1 MEYRSHGLQNLLD
14 ALDEG
19 VCLLDLEGRVT
30 AANVAAL
37 RLLKRLPDELPG
49 QAAGETFAPATLAGA
64 LQSLAAHPT
73 EPMEG
78 EAVFRRSDG
87 VAVAVNFGL
96 VAMEED
102 GVPIGAL
109 LRFRE
114 PPEPPS
120 CEALERDNEIKLDVI
135 LDTMVD
141 AVIAADEKGR
151 IQLYN
156 QAAERMFGYRAEE
169 VMGRNVKML
178 MPSPDHEA
186 HDGYLRNYLETG
198 VRKIIGIGREVNAKR
213 KDGSLV
219 PIYLSIGDA
228 RMGERRLFVA
238 VLHDLTRLNQT
249 QERLKLLTG
258 AVEQSPAAVMI
269 ASISGVLEYVNPGF
283 TRLTGYAADE
293 ALGKPLS
300 LLQTSRSSQARL
312 QQQLDVLRHNGGRQE
327 ELECRNK
334 RGDCYW
340 ALQTLSPLR
349 DKDGQV
355 THILATQQDITEQ
368 KRAKQALLESEERFQ
383 QVAQMTGEWLW
394 EQDPEGRYTYSSN
407 AVFGILGYRPDELIG
422 KHYCELMT
430 PEDQA
435 MWAELITDNAAHKSF
450 RRLINRYRHRDGHE
464 VYTESTGSP
473 LFDRDGRV
481 IKWRGVDSDVTAR
494 KHYEDALKLRD
505 RAIEAASVGIDITDA
520 RLPDNP
526 NIYVNA
532 ALSRLTG
539 YTKDELLGRSMSILQ
554 GPDTD
559 PGSVKD
565 ITAAIQ
571 DGRGCEV
578 ILKNYRKDGTPFW
591 NDLVISPVHDD
602 AGKVTHYI
610 GVQSDVTE
618 LRRAAEE
625 RHELEIAK
633 QIQLSLLP
641 KAPLRID
648 GVRVAGACLPA
659 AHVGG
664 DYYDY
669 FLSGD
674 ALDVVIADV
683 SGHSVGAALIMAE
696 ARSALQ
702 AEMRLTCA
710 GRLGHGVAG
719 ILHTLNEVLHDDL
732 SGADLFISMF
742 YLRYFPDQRLL
753 HYGNAGHNC
762 PLLLSSRA
770 EQCQPLDAEG
780 MILGVKRQ
788 IPFAEESLQLELG
801 DRVLL
806 YTDGATDAQNPSG
819 DFYGIGRL
827 CELLQTTR
835 HQPPEQTITTILAD
849 LQQFCNGQP
858 FNDDISIV
866 VMDVAETHGTH

>member
-1 MEYRSHGLQNLLD
+1 VEYRSHGLHNLLD
-14 ALDEG
+14 AFEEG

-30 AANVAAL
+30 AANTAAL
-37 RLLKRLPDELPG
+37 RLLQRKVDDLVG
-49 QAAGETFAPATLAGA
+49 KQATETFAPATLGGA
-64 LQSLAAHPT
+64 LQSLAAHPG
-73 EPMEG
+73 EPMET

-87 VAVAVNFGL
+87 VAIAVNYGL
-96 VAMEED
+96 VAMEEG

-120 CEALERDNEIKLDVI
+120 CDALERDNEIKLDVI

-156 QAAERMFGYRAEE
+156 QGAERMFGYRGDE
-169 VMGRNVKML
+169 VMGQNVNML

-186 HDGYLRNYLETG
+186 HDGYLRAYLETG
-198 VRKIIGIGREVNAKR
+198 VRKIIGIGREVTAKR

-219 PIYLSIGDA
+219 PVYLSIGDA
-228 RMGERRLFVA
+228 RIGDRRLFVA
-238 VLHDLTRLNQT
+238 VLHDLTRLHQA
-249 QERLKLLTG
+249 QERVKLLTG
-258 AVEQSPAAVMI
+258 AVEQNPAAVMI
-269 ASISGVLEYVNPGF
+269 ANIGGVLEYVNPGF
-283 TRLTGYAADE
+283 TRLTGYSAEE
-293 ALGKPLS
+293 AIGKPLS
-300 LLQTSRSSQARL
+300 LLQTSHAAQARMQQRLEAMRSSS
-312 QQQLDVLRHNGGRQE
+312 GCQE
-327 ELECRNK
+327 EAECRNR
-334 RGDCYW
+334 RGDSYW

-349 DKDGQV
+349 DKDGRV

-394 EQDPEGRYTYSSN
+394 EQGPEGRYSYSSN
-407 AVFGILGYRPDELIG
+407 AVFGILGYRPDEIIG
-422 KHYCELMT
+422 KHYRDLMT

-435 MWAELITDNAAHKSF
+435 LWAELITENAAHKSF

-481 IKWRGVDSDVTAR
+481 VKWRGIDSDITGR
-494 KHYEDALKLRD
+494 KHYEDALRLRD

-526 NIYVNA
+526 NIYVNE
-532 ALSRLTG
+532 ALTRLTG
-539 YTKDELLGRSMSILQ
+539 YSKDELLGRSMSILQ

-559 PGSVKD
+559 PTSIKD

-602 AGKVTHYI
+602 AGKITHYI

-641 KAPLRID
+641 KAPLRLD
-648 GVRVAGACLPA
+648 GVKVAGACLPA

-669 FLSGD
+669 FLSGNG
-674 ALDVVIADV
+674 LDVVIADV

-702 AEMRLTCA
+702 AEMRLTCV
-710 GRLGHGVAG
+710 GRIGHGVAG

-742 YLRYFPDQRLL
+742 YLRYLPQQRRL
-753 HYGNAGHNC
+753 HYANAGHNC
-762 PLLLSSRA
+762 PLLLSSSSAHCR
-770 EQCQPLDAEG
+770 QLDAEG
-780 MILGVKRQ
+780 MILGVRREVG
-788 IPFAEESLQLELG
+788 FAEESVELAGG

-806 YTDGATDAQNPSG
+806 YTDGATDAQNPAG
-819 DFYGIGRL
+819 EFFGVARL
-827 CELLQTTR
+827 CELLTATR
-835 HQPPEQTITTILAD
+835 RQPPEQAIASILTD
-849 LQQFCNGQP
+849 LQAFCNGLP
-858 FNDDISIV
+858 FSDDISIV
-866 VMDVAETHGTH
+866 VLDVGEYR